1 MSYRVIRVSED
12 YRVVVVVTPENAKF
26 EDDGAIY
33 YLHKETVEG
42 NSEEFWGE
50 ISARGTLAYF
60 SGHADGM
67 GWREMPEGSFESLS
81 DIEKWVTEQ
90 EHRYSRDAVRSL
102 FTPETLAGSASSE
115 HLVEYLGEVDDV
127 DSARFFIDL
136 AKKWLPSHPEA
147 AKRVL
152 TTISESVAVTGNSGF
167 AQEVAELLG

>member
-1 MSYRVIRVSED
+1 MSYCVIRVSED

-42 NSEEFWGE
+42 KSEEFWGE

-67 GWREMPEGSFESLS
+67 GWRERPEESFESLS

-102 FTPETLAGSASSE
+102 FTPETLDGSASSE
-115 HLVEYLGEVDDV
+115 YLVEYLEEVDD
-127 DSARFFIDL
+127 DDDARFFIDL
-136 AKKWLPSHPEA
+136 AKKWLPNNSEA

-152 TTISESVAVTGNSGF
+152 TTISKSVAITRNSDF
-167 AQEVAELLG
+167 TQEVTILLG